1 MTTEIRNKRRSTASS
16 HSAEVPSVH
25 EVDTPTASPS
35 KSVKSKVSAV
45 SLSNTPEHPIFTE
58 FTQPSQEATPLLL
71 EKAPDTK
78 QNVQEVTLFDTE
90 DTTSRAEAQSFIRK
104 AQPEKETMAAVP
116 VGIMKTLPPVA
127 VKGPQPAVL
136 IKEKGNVTVSEFPV
150 DEESSSSEEKTIV
163 RKGNTTVTTTT
174 TEVSSS
180 GTLTRTTTNGSIHP
194 ESRVSEVV
202 QYVKGLFSKLG
213 DYEVN
218 MLRQADLES
227 YLRYIADERLIHMPR
242 KGSDWDRVL
251 RTAQFFGLQIWRFGE
266 KVGKF
271 APESREAAGSAL
283 ASCTLLLEVRNV
295 LSYFRYVNLH
305 LTISFL

>member
-1 MTTEIRNKRRSTASS
+1 MTEIRNKRRSTASS
-16 HSAEVPSVH
+16 HSTEAPSVN
-25 EVDTPTASPS
+25 EIDTTTASPS

-58 FTQPSQEATPLLL
+58 FTQPSQEAAPTSL
-71 EKAPDTK
+71 KKVPDTK
-78 QNVQEVTLFDTE
+78 QNVQEVALFNTE
-90 DTTSRAEAQSFIRK
+90 DTTPRAEPQSFIETV
-104 AQPEKETMAAVP
+104 QPEKETMAAVP

-136 IKEKGNVTVSEFPV
+136 IKEKGHVTVSEFPV
-150 DEESSSSEEKTIV
+150 DEEESSSSEEKAIV
-163 RKGNTTVTTTT
+163 DKGNATVTTTT

-180 GTLTRTTTNGSIHP
+180 GTLTRTSTNGSLHP

-218 MLRQADLES
+218 MLRKADLES

-283 ASCTLLLEVRNV
+283 ASCTLLLEVRNIPSHFCCV
-295 LSYFRYVNLH
+295 SC
-305 LTISFL
+305 I